1 MVPKPVTPITVMIVA
16 GEASGDAHGARLV
29 QALRQMRSALR
40 FVGIGGKQLSAAGVD
55 VRIDAHTLSV
65 VGITEVVTKL
75 PQLLRAAAEAKD
87 LMATERP
94 SLLILID
101 FPDFNLHLAARA
113 KRLGIPVLYFISPQI
128 WAWRPGRVRKIK
140 RLVDHMAVILPFEER
155 FYQAH
160 GVPVTY
166 VGHPLM
172 DGEWAIGS
180 DGTAGSAG
188 PDNGDLEA
196 PVISLLPGSRDR
208 EVEKHLPLLLGA
220 ADRLQQ
226 SYPRARFLVSC
237 APNIDAGKVLR
248 PVADLTQLQ
257 PRLSMEVVCEDV
269 RTLFARSTL
278 SIAVSGTVTLQAA
291 LCSTPAIIIYRISPL
306 SYSLGKMLIRVKHI
320 GLANLIAGRTIMPE
334 LIQADASPEK
344 IAATADLLLKSPAR
358 LQKMRADLRAIKTL
372 LGSGGASSRVAE
384 IALGMLPAIG
394 DDKGAENR
402 ADRSADKEA
411 QGGTC

>member
-1 MVPKPVTPITVMIVA
+1 
-16 GEASGDAHGARLV
+16 
-29 QALRQMRSALR
+29 
-40 FVGIGGKQLSAAGVD
+40 VD

-75 PQLLRAAAEAKD
+75 PHLLRAAGEAKA

-94 SLLILID
+94 RLLILID
-101 FPDFNLHLAARA
+101 FPDFNLHLAAHA

-160 GVPVTY
+160 SVPVTY

-172 DGEWAIGS
+172 DGEPS
-180 DGTAGSAG
+180 DRANGG
-188 PDNGDLEA
+188 DRGDLET

-220 ADRLQQ
+220 AERLQR
-226 SYPRARFLVSC
+226 SYPKARFLVSC
-237 APNIDAGKVLR
+237 APTIDAGQVLL
-248 PVADLTQLQ
+248 PVKALAGQIPQ
-257 PRLSMEVVCEDV
+257 LSMEVVCEDV

-278 SIAVSGTVTLQAA
+278 SIAASGTVTLQAA
-291 LCSTPAIIIYRISPL
+291 LCGTPTIIIYRISPL
-306 SYSLGKMLIRVKHI
+306 SYRLGKMLIRVKHI

-334 LIQADASPEK
+334 LIQVDASPEK

-358 LQKMRADLRAIKTL
+358 LHKMRTDLAAVKTL
-372 LGSGGASSRVAE
+372 LGSGGASNRVAQ
-384 IALGMLPAIG
+384 IALDMLSDMG
-394 DDKGAENR
+394 DDKGGENR
-402 ADRSADKEA
+402 AETSADEA
-411 QGGTC
+411 TQGGSC

>member
-1 MVPKPVTPITVMIVA
+1 MTPTPIMIVA

-29 QALRQMRSALR
+29 HAMRQMQPELS
-40 FVGIGGKQLSAAGVD
+40 FIGIGGKQLSAAGVD

-65 VGITEVVTKL
+65 VGITEVFTKL
-75 PQLLRAAAEAKD
+75 PQLLRAAGEAKA

-94 SLLILID
+94 RLLILID
-101 FPDFNLHLAARA
+101 FPDFNLHLAAHA
-113 KRLGIPVLYFISPQI
+113 KCLGIPVLYFISPQI

-172 DGEWAIGS
+172 DGEWAAGTE
-180 DGTAGSAG
+180 GTAGTTG
-188 PDNGDLEA
+188 PNNMDLEA

-226 SYPRARFLVSC
+226 SYRRARFLVSC
-237 APNIDAGKVLR
+237 APTIDAGQVLR
-248 PVADLTQLQ
+248 PVEALTQRQ

-278 SIAVSGTVTLQAA
+278 SIAASGTVTLQAA
-291 LCSTPAIIIYRISPL
+291 LCGTPTIIIYRISPL
-306 SYSLGKMLIRVKHI
+306 SYRLGKLLIRVKHI

-334 LIQADASPEK
+334 LIQADASSEK
-344 IAATADLLLKSPAR
+344 IAATADRLLKSPAR
-358 LQKMRADLRAIKTL
+358 LHKMRADLMAVRAL
-372 LGSGGASSRVAE
+372 LGSGGASRRVAE
-384 IALGMLPAIG
+384 IALGMLP
-394 DDKGAENR
+394 DNQNDNR
-402 ADRSADKEA
+402 ADNRAEKDALGVS
-411 QGGTC
+411 C